1 MFNNISEL
9 NNIELIE
16 LSDPVLNDKK
26 KKIKKVILYVI
37 GGVLYSFSLVLSTYE
52 FIDSFIIK
60 DKNCTCN

>member
-16 LSDPVLNDKK
+16 LSNPVLNDKK

-37 GGVLYSFSLVLSTYE
+37 GGILYSFSLVLSTYE
-52 FIDSFIIK
+52 FIDIVK
-60 DKNCTCN
+60 VKNCTC